1 MADIRRRKAA
11 IASSFPND
19 SSRRSHH
26 DHRLPS
32 PLKRK
37 GLGKGAIAI
46 LGHDCSKARK
56 GPAKPGA
63 RILQFW

>member
-1 MADIRRRKAA
+1 MGDIRRRKAE
-11 IASSFPND
+11 IA

-37 GLGKGAIAI
+37 GRNRYSRLRLFEGKKGSGQAGRSYFAI
-46 LGHDCSKARK
+46 LGLNCSTYCV
-56 GPAKPGA
+56 
-63 RILQFW
+63 